1 MVLVKIIHL
10 DVSSPLPFLPQE
22 REQTLVC
29 LCPTPHSCS
38 CVSMTF
44 LLTRAI
50 PAWPRNSPL
59 RVFICRTWPFQR
71 VCFSYLLLQE
81 CWLWN
86 KFSLLLIHY
95 KCVCSEVRNK
105 ASNRYLGA
113 AGIEPRLRQVLLEH
127 NKHFPYFPCLDAL
140 LSFGS
145 LLSSQCSFLS
155 KIYPAKAPTLNSS
168 GEAFMVQPSPS
179 SSELYSCL

>member
-1 MVLVKIIHL
+1 MFLL
-10 DVSSPLPFLPQE
+10 LFLSSH
-22 REQTLVC
+22 RKGSR
-29 LCPTPHSCS
+29 HW
-38 CVSMTF
+38 CVSAPHP
-44 LLTRAI
+44 TRALVSQWHFSSLELYQLGQGI
-50 PAWPRNSPL
+50 PLSMSSSAGRGHFKESVSLIFYCKNVGCGINL
-59 RVFICRTWPFQR
+59 VFFWSIIN
-71 VCFSYLLLQE
+71 VS
-81 CWLWN
+81 
-86 KFSLLLIHY
+86 
-95 KCVCSEVRNK
+95 VCSEVGNK
-105 ASNRYLGA
+105 ASNRHLGA